1 MSQKWSY
8 KKIYDKLKNEIINS
22 VYPFESY
29 LPSESMLAEQYSVSR
44 PTIAKVYNTLQDEGF
59 VVKRPGMGTTVIY
72 KTQKEK
78 KTFGL
83 LLPGAGESEIFS
95 IINERFLD
103 QSKRGLFDCLWEGTT
118 TSNAELRRSL
128 IEKYVSEY
136 ISQHVDGIFFAP
148 LERIK
153 DADKLNQEICR
164 KIEDAGIPLV
174 LIDRDILEFPLRSR
188 FDLVCLDNFH
198 AGYYM
203 TEHLIK
209 AGCEKIYFFVR
220 PDSANSVKMRF
231 YGVSAAM
238 QNSNLSIDSTNAIA
252 GNPDDLDLI
261 KSIKIVPR
269 KTGIICANDSTAAV
283 LMSSLDSIGIKI
295 GSDILVAGYDDMK
308 YADHLKYPLTSFR
321 QPCTYITD
329 VAIDLMF
336 RRIQNP
342 NSKPLLVNLEGTLI
356 QRDSSRFSEN

>member
-1 MSQKWSY
+1 MNTKWSY
-8 KKIYDKLKNEIINS
+8 KTIYDILKNEIIDNA
-22 VYPFESY
+22 YPFESY
-29 LPSESMLAEQYSVSR
+29 LPTESVLAEKYSVSR

-72 KTQKEK
+72 KAQKDIP
-78 KTFGL
+78 TFGL

-103 QSKRGLFDCLWEGTT
+103 QSKKGLFNCLWEGTT
-118 TSNAELRRSL
+118 TSNAELRRDL
-128 IEKYVSEY
+128 IEKCTVDY
-136 ISQHVDGIFFAP
+136 INQHVDGVFFAP

-153 DADKLNQEICR
+153 DAEKLNKEIC
-164 KIEDAGIPLV
+164 KKLENAGIPIV

-198 AGYYM
+198 AGYTM
-203 TEHLIK
+203 AQHLIK
-209 AGCEKIYFFVR
+209 QGCERVYFFSR

-238 QNSNLSIDSTNAIA
+238 QDGDFPFDKSNFILGEA
-252 GNPDDLDLI
+252 DDARLI
-261 KSIKIVPR
+261 KSINIVPK

-283 LMSSLDSIGIKI
+283 LMSTIDSQGIKI
-295 GSDILVAGYDDMK
+295 TSDILVAGYDDMK

-321 QPCTYITD
+321 QPCTSITD

-336 RRIQNP
+336 LRLKNL
-342 NSKPLLVNLEGTLI
+342 NSKALTVNLEGTLLP
-356 QRDSSRFSEN
+356 RESSRFI